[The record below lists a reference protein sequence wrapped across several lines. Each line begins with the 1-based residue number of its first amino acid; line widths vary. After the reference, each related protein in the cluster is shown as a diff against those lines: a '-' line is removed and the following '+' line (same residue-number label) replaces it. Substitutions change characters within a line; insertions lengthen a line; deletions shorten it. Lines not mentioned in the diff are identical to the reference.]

1 MVSPER
7 LGDPEIGKE
16 KEMAKLLYYGTR
28 GSNDPTNA
36 VFPLLFA
43 GVAKEAGHEVE
54 VVLTGEAV
62 YLMHDEVAAATHGV
76 GLPTAGELMKK
87 VVDLNIPVYV

>member
-1 MVSPER
+1 
-7 LGDPEIGKE
+7 
-16 KEMAKLLYYGTR
+16 MAKLLYYGTR
-28 GSNDPTNA
+28 GSDDPTNA

-43 GVAKEAGHEVE
+43 GVAKEARHEVE